1 MRKGFKITAVLWLL
15 LICVLFGGCRS
26 ARLYSDDEMH
36 ELHDVIGYIEKREF
50 LLQRVIGGSLPEQIG
65 KRLQTDS
72 NFARYLATRQIDPTK
87 PMIALTFDDGP
98 HNDSTNMVLDV
109 LEEYHVPA
117 TFFVVG
123 ECVGPGT
130 EETLKR
136 AVSLG
141 CEIGNHTL
149 NHEILTSV
157 DTSEMDHQ
165 IQATNDL
172 IRQYAGTECTL
183 LRPPGGAY
191 DDNVSE
197 YCRQHGLP
205 MIHWMLDTEDW
216 RSRNADSIISEVRN
230 YKGDGY
236 IVLMHDIY
244 ESTAQAVK
252 TIVPELLNDG
262 YQLVTVSELAYLY
275 DTELEP
281 GGLYFAFDRPQQ
293 GEAETE
299 ME

>member
-1 MRKGFKITAVLWLL
+1 MKRLIQWMLILL
-15 LICVLFGGCRS
+15 TLCVLLGGCKS
-26 ARLYSDDEMH
+26 ARLYSDEEMH
-36 ELHDVIGYIEKREF
+36 ELHDVIGFIEKREF
-50 LLQRVIGGSLPEQIG
+50 LLQRVIGGSLPEEIA
-65 KRLQTDS
+65 RHLQNDKS
-72 NFARYLATRQIDPTK
+72 FINYLTTRQLDPNK

-98 HNDSTNMVLDV
+98 HNDTTNMVLDV

-157 DTSEMDHQ
+157 DTQEMDHQ
-165 IQATNDL
+165 IQSTNDL

-183 LRPPGGAY
+183 LRPPDGAC
-191 DDNVSE
+191 DDNVSA
-197 YCRQHGLP
+197 YCKQHNLP
-205 MIHWMLDTEDW
+205 MIHWILDTEDW
-216 RSRNADSIISEVRN
+216 RTRNTDSIISEVRS
-230 YKGDGY
+230 YRGDGQ

-244 ESTAQAVK
+244 ETTANAVK
-252 TIVPELLNDG
+252 TIVPELLNEG
-262 YQLVTVSELAYLY
+262 YQLVTVSELAYMY
-275 DTELEP
+275 DTKLEP
-281 GGLYFAFDRPQQ
+281 GEIYFGFDRPEQ
-293 GEAETE
+293 GETETE
-299 ME
+299 AQ